1 MNIYI
6 QGRKRIKDVK
16 ISEVEDVKKKCDPE
30 RSCMRNTVHSHDRV
44 WFKSKVT
51 SAPKYGQLP
60 LKAKNLLTRLL
71 IRTLLSQL
79 HSYIN
84 VCVDIVKTTIYRST
98 IMFDFREERE
108 EKERERERERER
120 FQLFSGSHPVIVRE
134 LWHALDIQL
143 KKEIHNIDQENY
155 LFDKKYFFMWFQ

>member
-84 VCVDIVKTTIYRST
+84 VYVDIVKTTIYRST

-108 EKERERERERER
+108 EKEREREREISIVFWKSSSNRSRIMACTKYTAEKGNTQHR
-120 FQLFSGSHPVIVRE
+120 SRKLFI
-134 LWHALDIQL
+134 
-143 KKEIHNIDQENY
+143 
-155 LFDKKYFFMWFQ
+155 